1 MTTLTPPPTMP
12 TAATPAA
19 TGGRP
24 AARPRNAPQR
34 KKARQ
39 ARALVLPALIFSV
52 IMTQIPFLTTIY
64 FSTLQ
69 WNQLRPDE
77 IAFNWFKN
85 YAVVFTGPDFLPSLI
100 STVVIT
106 GSSVVLSLLL
116 GLFFAILLDRKFVG
130 QGLARTLMITP
141 FLVMPAA
148 AALIWK
154 WSMLDANVGMV
165 NWALNTV
172 GLPSVAWNTDL
183 PIVTIIML
191 LTWQYTPFMMLILLA
206 GLQSQSREVLEAAS
220 VDGAGPW
227 RTFQWMTLPHLRQYI
242 EIATRLGSIMLLQA
256 FDPIAI
262 MTKGTGGTKTLSY
275 LLYERAFIGLDV
287 GQAAA
292 FGVVTVVVTI
302 AVATF
307 ALRTLFKVF
316 INGGER

>member
-1 MTTLTPPPTMP
+1 
-12 TAATPAA
+12 
-19 TGGRP
+19 
-24 AARPRNAPQR
+24 
-34 KKARQ
+34 
-39 ARALVLPALIFSV
+39 
-52 IMTQIPFLTTIY
+52 MTQIPFLTTIY

-69 WNQLRPDE
+69 WNQLRPSE

-85 YAVVFTGPDFLPSLI
+85 YGVVFTGPDFLPSLM
-100 STVVIT
+100 STIVIT

-116 GLFFAILLDRKFVG
+116 GLFFAVLLDRKFVG

-154 WSMLDANVGMV
+154 WSMLDVNVGMM
-165 NWALNTV
+165 NWALNAI

-183 PIVTIIML
+183 PVVTIIML

-220 VDGAGPW
+220 VDGSGPW

-242 EIATRLGSIMLLQA
+242 EIATLLGSIMMLQA

-292 FGVVTVVVTI
+292 FGVVTVIVTI
-302 AVATF
+302 AVATI

-316 INGGER
+316 VSGGER

>member
-1 MTTLTPPPTMP
+1 MTTASIAPDQERTPVPPAEP
-12 TAATPAA
+12 EGTATRLAL
-19 TGGRP
+19 
-24 AARPRNAPQR
+24 
-34 KKARQ
+34 KKRGRQ
-39 ARALVLPALIFSV
+39 ARALVMPALIFSIV
-52 IMTQIPFLTTIY
+52 LTQVPFLVTIA
-64 FSTLQ
+64 FSMLQ
-69 WNQLRPDE
+69 WNQLRPSE
-77 IAFNWFKN
+77 IKFNWFEN
-85 YAVVFTGPDFLPSLI
+85 YSVVFTGPDFLPSLM
-100 STVVIT
+100 STVIIT

-116 GLFFAILLDRKFVG
+116 GLFFAVLLDRKFLG
-130 QGLARTLMITP
+130 RGLARTLMITP

-148 AALIWK
+148 AALLWK
-154 WSMLDANVGMV
+154 WSMLDVNVGML
-165 NWALNTV
+165 NWALNLL
-172 GLPSVAWNTDL
+172 GLPAVAWNTDL
-183 PIVTIIML
+183 PVVTIVIL

-242 EIATRLGSIMLLQA
+242 EISTLLGTIMMLQA

-292 FGVVTVVVTI
+292 FGVVTVIITI
-302 AVATF
+302 AVASI

>member
-1 MTTLTPPPTMP
+1 MTTASLAPVQERIPVPPAEPSG
-12 TAATPAA
+12 TATRLAL
-19 TGGRP
+19 
-24 AARPRNAPQR
+24 
-34 KKARQ
+34 KKKGRQ
-39 ARALVLPALIFSV
+39 ARALVMPALIFSIV
-52 IMTQIPFLTTIY
+52 LTQIPFLVTIA
-64 FSTLQ
+64 FSLLQ
-69 WNQLRPDE
+69 WNQLRPSE
-77 IAFNWFKN
+77 IKFNWFEN
-85 YAVVFTGPDFLPSLI
+85 YAVVFTGPDFLPSLM
-100 STVVIT
+100 STVIIT

-116 GLFFAILLDRKFVG
+116 GLFFAVLLDRKFLG
-130 QGLARTLMITP
+130 RGLARTLMITP

-148 AALIWK
+148 AALLWK
-154 WSMLDANVGMV
+154 WSMLDVNVGMV
-165 NWALNTV
+165 NWALNV
-172 GLPSVAWNTDL
+172 LGLPSVAWNTDL
-183 PIVTIIML
+183 PVVTIVIL

-242 EIATRLGSIMLLQA
+242 EISTLLGTIMMLQA

-292 FGVVTVVVTI
+292 FGVVTVIITI
-302 AVATF
+302 AVASI

-316 INGGER
+316 INGGDR

>member
-1 MTTLTPPPTMP
+1 MTTASFAPDQERTPVPPAEP
-12 TAATPAA
+12 EGTATRLAL
-19 TGGRP
+19 
-24 AARPRNAPQR
+24 
-34 KKARQ
+34 KKRGRQ
-39 ARALVLPALIFSV
+39 ARALVMPALIFSIV
-52 IMTQIPFLTTIY
+52 LTQVPFLVTIA
-64 FSTLQ
+64 FSMLQ
-69 WNQLRPDE
+69 WNQLRPSE
-77 IAFNWFKN
+77 IKFNWFEN
-85 YAVVFTGPDFLPSLI
+85 YSVVFTGPDFLPSLM
-100 STVVIT
+100 STVIIT

-116 GLFFAILLDRKFVG
+116 GLFFAVLLDRKFLG
-130 QGLARTLMITP
+130 RGLARTLMITP

-148 AALIWK
+148 AALLWK
-154 WSMLDANVGMV
+154 WSMLDVNVGMV
-165 NWALNTV
+165 NWALNLL
-172 GLPSVAWNTDL
+172 GLPAVAWNTDL
-183 PIVTIIML
+183 PVVTIVIL

-242 EIATRLGSIMLLQA
+242 EISTLLGTIMMLQA

-292 FGVVTVVVTI
+292 FGVVTVIITI
-302 AVATF
+302 AVASI

>member
-1 MTTLTPPPTMP
+1 MTTASIAPDQERTPVPPAEP
-12 TAATPAA
+12 EGTATRLAL
-19 TGGRP
+19 
-24 AARPRNAPQR
+24 
-34 KKARQ
+34 KKRGRQ
-39 ARALVLPALIFSV
+39 ARALVMPALIFSIV
-52 IMTQIPFLTTIY
+52 LTQVPFLVTIA
-64 FSTLQ
+64 FSMLQ
-69 WNQLRPDE
+69 WNQLRPSE
-77 IAFNWFKN
+77 IKFNWFEN
-85 YAVVFTGPDFLPSLI
+85 YSVVFTGPDFLPSLM
-100 STVVIT
+100 STVIIT

-116 GLFFAILLDRKFVG
+116 GLFFAVLLDRKFLG
-130 QGLARTLMITP
+130 RGLARTLMITP

-148 AALIWK
+148 AALLWK
-154 WSMLDANVGMV
+154 WSMLDVNVGMV
-165 NWALNTV
+165 NWALNLL
-172 GLPSVAWNTDL
+172 GLPAVAWNTDL
-183 PIVTIIML
+183 PVVTIVIL

-242 EIATRLGSIMLLQA
+242 EISTLLGTIMMLQA

-292 FGVVTVVVTI
+292 FGVVTVIITI
-302 AVATF
+302 AVASI

>member
-1 MTTLTPPPTMP
+1 MTTASLAPVQERTPVPPREP
-12 TAATPAA
+12 EGSATRLAL
-19 TGGRP
+19 
-24 AARPRNAPQR
+24 
-34 KKARQ
+34 KKKGRQ
-39 ARALVLPALIFSV
+39 ARALVMPALIFSLV
-52 IMTQIPFLTTIY
+52 LTQVPFLVTIA
-64 FSTLQ
+64 FSMLQ
-69 WNQLRPDE
+69 WNQLRPSE
-77 IAFNWFKN
+77 IKFNWFEN
-85 YAVVFTGPDFLPSLI
+85 YAVVFTGPDFLPSLM

-116 GLFFAILLDRKFVG
+116 GLFFAVLLDRKFLG
-130 QGLARTLMITP
+130 RGLARTLMITP

-148 AALIWK
+148 AALLWK
-154 WSMLDANVGMV
+154 WSMLDVNVGMV
-165 NWALNTV
+165 NWALNLL

-183 PIVTIIML
+183 PVATIVIL

-242 EIATRLGSIMLLQA
+242 EISTLLGTIMMLQA

-292 FGVVTVVVTI
+292 FGVVTVIITI
-302 AVATF
+302 AVASI

-316 INGGER
+316 INGGDR

>member
-1 MTTLTPPPTMP
+1 MTTLSPPPTAP
-12 TAATPAA
+12 GSTPNHTAIH
-19 TGGRP
+19 
-24 AARPRNAPQR
+24 ARSVQRR
-34 KKARQ
+34 KKGRQ

-52 IMTQIPFLTTIY
+52 VMTQIPFLTTIY

-69 WNQLRPDE
+69 WNQLRPSE

-85 YAVVFTGPDFLPSLI
+85 YGVVFTGPDFLPSLM
-100 STVVIT
+100 STIVIT

-116 GLFFAILLDRKFVG
+116 GLFFAVLLDRKFVG

-154 WSMLDANVGMV
+154 WSMLDVNVGMM
-165 NWALNTV
+165 NWALNAI

-183 PIVTIIML
+183 PVVTIIML

-220 VDGAGPW
+220 VDGSGPW

-242 EIATRLGSIMLLQA
+242 EIATLLGSIMMLQA

-292 FGVVTVVVTI
+292 FGVVTVIVTI
-302 AVATF
+302 AVATI

-316 INGGER
+316 VSGGER

>member
-1 MTTLTPPPTMP
+1 MTTTVEISS
-12 TAATPAA
+12 PAQA
-19 TGGRP
+19 HRIKQTQI
-24 AARPRNAPQR
+24 AQR
-34 KKARQ
+34 TKSRQ

-52 IMTQIPFLTTIY
+52 IVTQVPFLVTIY
-64 FSTLQ
+64 FSLLN
-69 WNQLRPDE
+69 WNQLRPSE
-77 IAFNWFKN
+77 IQFAWFKN
-85 YAVVFTGPDFLPSLI
+85 YAVVFTGPDFLPSLMA
-100 STVVIT
+100 TVIIT
-106 GSSVVLSLLL
+106 GSAVILSLLL
-116 GLFFAILLDRKFVG
+116 GLFFAVLLDRKFVG
-130 QGLARTLMITP
+130 RGLARTLMITP

-154 WSMLDANVGMV
+154 WSLLDVNVGMI
-165 NWALNTV
+165 NWALHLF
-172 GLPSVAWNTDL
+172 GLPAIAWNTDL
-183 PIVTIIML
+183 PVVTIIMM

-242 EIATRLGSIMLLQA
+242 EIATLLGSIMLLQA

-302 AVATF
+302 GVASI

>member
-1 MTTLTPPPTMP
+1 MTTASIAPDQERTPVPPAEP
-12 TAATPAA
+12 EGTATRLAL
-19 TGGRP
+19 
-24 AARPRNAPQR
+24 
-34 KKARQ
+34 KKRGRQ
-39 ARALVLPALIFSV
+39 ARALVMPALIFSIV
-52 IMTQIPFLTTIY
+52 LTQVPFLVTIV
-64 FSTLQ
+64 FSMLQ
-69 WNQLRPDE
+69 WNQLRPSE
-77 IAFNWFKN
+77 IKFNWFEN
-85 YAVVFTGPDFLPSLI
+85 YSVVFTGPDFLPSLM
-100 STVVIT
+100 STVIIT

-116 GLFFAILLDRKFVG
+116 GLFFAVLLDRKFLG
-130 QGLARTLMITP
+130 RGLARTLMITP

-148 AALIWK
+148 AALLWK
-154 WSMLDANVGMV
+154 WSMLDVNVGMV
-165 NWALNTV
+165 NWALNLL
-172 GLPSVAWNTDL
+172 GLPAVAWNTDL
-183 PIVTIIML
+183 PVVTIVIL

-242 EIATRLGSIMLLQA
+242 EISTLLGTIMMLQA

-292 FGVVTVVVTI
+292 FGVVTVIITI
-302 AVATF
+302 AVASI

>member
-1 MTTLTPPPTMP
+1 MTTASIAPVRQRTPVPPGEESG
-12 TAATPAA
+12 TATRLAL
-19 TGGRP
+19 
-24 AARPRNAPQR
+24 
-34 KKARQ
+34 KKKGRQ
-39 ARALVLPALIFSV
+39 ARALVMPALIFSLV
-52 IMTQIPFLTTIY
+52 LTQVPFLVTIV
-64 FSTLQ
+64 FSMLQ
-69 WNQLRPDE
+69 WNQLRPSE
-77 IAFNWFKN
+77 IKFNWFEN
-85 YAVVFTGPDFLPSLI
+85 YAVVFTGPDFLPSLM

-116 GLFFAILLDRKFVG
+116 GLFFAVLLDRKFMG
-130 QGLARTLMITP
+130 RGLARTLMITP
-141 FLVMPAA
+141 FLIMPAA
-148 AALIWK
+148 AALLWK
-154 WSMLDANVGMV
+154 WSMLDVNVGMV
-165 NWALNTV
+165 NWALNAL

-183 PIVTIIML
+183 PVVTIVIL

-242 EIATRLGSIMLLQA
+242 EISTLLGTIMMLQA

-292 FGVVTVVVTI
+292 FGVVTVIITI
-302 AVATF
+302 AVASI

-316 INGGER
+316 INGGDR

>member
-1 MTTLTPPPTMP
+1 MAMTTTIEVP
-12 TAATPAA
+12 TASQVHRATQAGIA
-19 TGGRP
+19 
-24 AARPRNAPQR
+24 Q
-34 KKARQ
+34 KKKVRAS
-39 ARALVLPALIFSV
+39 RALVLPALAFSV
-52 IMTQIPFLTTIY
+52 ILTQVPFLVTIY
-64 FSTLQ
+64 FSLLN
-69 WNQLRPDE
+69 WNQLRPSE
-77 IAFNWFKN
+77 IKFAWFKN
-85 YAVVFTGPDFLPSLI
+85 YAVVFTGPDFLPSLFA
-100 STVVIT
+100 TVVIT
-106 GSSVVLSLLL
+106 GSSVILSLLL
-116 GLFFAILLDRKFVG
+116 GLFFAVLLDRKFVG
-130 QGLARTLMITP
+130 RGLARTLMITP

-154 WSMLDANVGMV
+154 WSLLDVNVGMV
-165 NWALNTV
+165 NWGLHLF
-172 GLPSVAWNTDL
+172 GLPAIAWNTDL
-183 PIVTIIML
+183 PVVTIIMM

-242 EIATRLGSIMLLQA
+242 EIATLLGSIMLLQA

-292 FGVVTVVVTI
+292 FGVVTVIVTI
-302 AVATF
+302 GVATI